1 MKKIF
6 SLASLGAMTAA
17 LPLMAEGAEPARQ
30 GGSLFQTVLMIGVA
44 VVFFYFILWRP
55 EQKRRKQMEKVR
67 SSLKKGDR
75 VTAMGMVGTVV
86 KVQDNSVIL
95 SLYEGAKVEILKAA
109 ITDVQAAAEEKV
121 EKAVEVQDAR

>member
-1 MKKIF
+1 MKKLF
-6 SLASLGAMTAA
+6 LALGALGAS

-30 GGSLFQTVLMIGVA
+30 GGNMMQTVVMIGVA
-44 VVFFYFILWRP
+44 VLFFYFILLRP

-75 VTAMGMVGTVV
+75 VTAMGLIGTVY

-95 SLYEGAKVEILKAA
+95 SLHEGAKVEILKAA
-109 ITDVQAAAEEKV
+109 ITDVQSAAEEKV
-121 EKAVEVQDAR
+121 EKPAVEVQDTR